1 VAAFQITP
9 PLSQPNLRS
18 ARVCEHTDPVQT
30 KCWHGAR
37 LTAKSIADRKL
48 DPRDPESY
56 DDPSR
61 PHLEV
66 QVRLSPPSLS
76 PLSALSVS
84 AVSLRPN
91 PSSTPAL
98 SQIVEAQGWMRGA
111 LRNGIV
117 LAKKLDRILILPR
130 LQCYCERCGAR
141 AAMRESRRGWAM
153 DEPGQAP
160 PVGLS
165 RRRGRWR
172 RKHPVRRSDAG
183 HVARRRF
190 WFLLDDCR
198 IPAGPEKMPMPYEC
212 PMDHIFEPSLWY
224 HHKVRAARHKE
235 HPRALECT
243 RMRERNG
250 RAAESRRTHA
260 PLRLTFRSRGEVC
273 GQAGRVVS
281 TRSAGYPPVGR
292 HQLL

>member
-1 VAAFQITP
+1 M
-9 PLSQPNLRS
+9 
-18 ARVCEHTDPVQT
+18 
-30 KCWHGAR
+30 
-37 LTAKSIADRKL
+37 
-48 DPRDPESY
+48 
-56 DDPSR
+56 
-61 PHLEV
+61 
-66 QVRLSPPSLS
+66 RLSPPSLS